1 MRKSLRAAALG
12 AACVV
17 AGAALYGSGVASAG
31 QSTANSTHEPYNIGL
46 LTKDIDTYYGTTLD
60 SNGVYQASATSPYA
74 KDLARIDASAKKY
87 IDAAVRKHHKGVNAA
102 VVFDIDDTLLLSLDY
117 EKKNNYGY
125 SSASWAAY
133 VAQANRP
140 EVFGTPALVKYAAS
154 KGVAV
159 FYNSGLTEAQ
169 RTSAVDNLK
178 KVGADINLDA
188 DHMFLKNT
196 ANPPSYL
203 SSCATMRHLDLHH
216 RAVQVRYPEAHR
228 VPRLRHHRQLR
239 RPVLGPRRGLRRQD
253 VQAPE
258 PDLLRQLV
266 PTGSLYGA
274 DRPEGGHHRQDR
286 SVRREPQAVDRG
298 LPVRAVPTRPSWPV
312 QGVPRMPYSG
322 FLDRTVPRSVHGP
335 DGDGPVA

>member
-74 KDLARIDASAKKY
+74 QDLARIDASAKRY
-87 IDAAVRKHHKGVNAA
+87 IDAAVRKHHKGVKPA

-140 EVFGTPALVKYAAS
+140 EVFGTPAGQVRRVQGRRRVLQLGPVRGAAHLR
-154 KGVAV
+154 GRQPEEGRRRRQPRRRPHVPQEHGQPAV
-159 FYNSGLTEAQ
+159 VPEQL
-169 RTSAVDNLK
+169 RD
-178 KVGADINLDA
+178 
-188 DHMFLKNT
+188 
-196 ANPPSYL
+196 
-203 SSCATMRHLDLHH
+203 RRRLDLHH

-239 RPVLGPRRGLRRQD
+239 RPVLGPRRGYADKTYKL
-253 VQAPE
+253 PN
-258 PDLLRQLV
+258 
-266 PTGSLYGA
+266 PTYFVS
-274 DRPEGGHHRQDR
+274 
-286 SVRREPQAVDRG
+286 
-298 LPVRAVPTRPSWPV
+298 
-312 QGVPRMPYSG
+312 
-322 FLDRTVPRSVHGP
+322 
-335 DGDGPVA
+335 

>member
-17 AGAALYGSGVASAG
+17 AGAALYGSGVATAG

-87 IDAAVRKHHKGVNAA
+87 IDQAARKHHKGAKPA

-125 SSASWAAY
+125 SSATWAAY

-140 EVFGTPALVKYAAS
+140 EVFGSPELVRYAAS
-154 KGVAV
+154 KGVTV
-159 FYNSGLTEAQ
+159 FYNSGLSEAQ

-178 KVGADINLDA
+178 KVGADVNLDA

-203 SSCATMRHLDLHH
+203 SGCATAGTWTCTTVQYKSGTRKHIESLGYDIIANFGDQYSDLDGGY
-216 RAVQVRYPEAHR
+216 ADKTYKIPN
-228 VPRLRHHRQLR
+228 
-239 RPVLGPRRGLRRQD
+239 
-253 VQAPE
+253 
-258 PDLLRQLV
+258 
-266 PTGSLYGA
+266 PTYFVS
-274 DRPEGGHHRQDR
+274 
-286 SVRREPQAVDRG
+286 
-298 LPVRAVPTRPSWPV
+298 
-312 QGVPRMPYSG
+312 
-322 FLDRTVPRSVHGP
+322 
-335 DGDGPVA
+335 